1 MEDERQR
8 NIRVWDDGSRSE
20 GSGREAEGNINGWL

>member
-8 NIRVWDDGSRSE
+8 SIRVRDDGSRSE
-20 GSGREAEGNINGWL
+20 GSGRKAEGNIDGWL